1 MPIICRYIPVHMC
14 HDIMLE
20 NTLSFDIHPC
30 MHVNGINTIAGYFF
44 IIFNP
49 ISVIPRIVKFYLK
62 NQSEDNRVIYS
73 FTMDD
78 IKV

>member
-1 MPIICRYIPVHMC
+1 
-14 HDIMLE
+14 
-20 NTLSFDIHPC
+20 
-30 MHVNGINTIAGYFF
+30 MHVNGINTIARHFF

-62 NQSEDNRVIYS
+62 NQSEGNRVIYS

-78 IKV
+78 IKA